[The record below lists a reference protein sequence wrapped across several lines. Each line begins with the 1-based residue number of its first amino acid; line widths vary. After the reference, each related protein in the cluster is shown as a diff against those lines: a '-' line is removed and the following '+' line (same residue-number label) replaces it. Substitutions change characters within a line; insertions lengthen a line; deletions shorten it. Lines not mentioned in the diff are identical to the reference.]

1 MFLNKGISGAEISL
15 IKKKD
20 KFIVRKKANK
30 IDVSTRLKN
39 QY

>member
-30 IDVSTRLKN
+30 IEFHQD
-39 QY
+39 